1 MVIVLSFVIDI
12 VAQGLTEEIG
22 SLVVILRLWRLAKIS
37 EEVVLGASE
46 RMELLEQH
54 LEELEHENR
63 HLREQL
69 ADDM

>member
-1 MVIVLSFVIDI
+1 MSFVID
-12 VAQGLTEEIG
+12 VVTQGLTEEIG

-54 LEELEHENR
+54 MEELEHENR

-69 ADDM
+69 AHDV